1 MKNDAKPVLD
11 RRTFLLASGATAG
24 VAAAAAT
31 GHYKVRKAVAA
42 AEAATAS
49 GYHLS
54 AHIKKYY
61 ETTEV

>member
-1 MKNDAKPVLD
+1 MKKDAKPGPD

-24 VAAAAAT
+24 AVAAAAT

-42 AEAATAS
+42 AQVASPS

-61 ETTEV
+61 GTTEV

>member
-1 MKNDAKPVLD
+1 MKNDAKPALN

-31 GHYKVRKAVAA
+31 GRYKVRKAVAA
-42 AEAATAS
+42 AEAASPS

-54 AHIKKYY
+54 EHIKKYY
-61 ETTEV
+61 GTTEV

>member
-1 MKNDAKPVLD
+1 MKKDTKPTLD

-31 GHYKVRKAVAA
+31 GHYQARKAVAA
-42 AEAATAS
+42 AEAATPS
-49 GYHLS
+49 GYHVS

-61 ETTEV
+61 ETTEI

>member
-1 MKNDAKPVLD
+1 MKKDSKPALD

-31 GHYKVRKAVAA
+31 GHFKARKAVAA
-42 AEAATAS
+42 AEAATPS

-61 ETTEV
+61 DTTEV